1 MGFEG
6 WNFYEDQVVRDQNI
20 VERQEERDAIDER
33 LERRE
38 VSQETLW
45 GIESVQADVEQQE
58 NILKMLEKFK
68 NIADKKD
75 IDGYDVFENFLI
87 SANTDVQKNFLD
99 RTNARNLKE
108 TIENSKRF
116 PTSEFEFQ
124 QSLVEG
130 TILEQLDQTEE
141 QLDQTEEQLDQTEE
155 QVDQTEEQVDQRSIE
170 LVSIGKNIM
179 WMSRLASITSLI
191 SDFSKYKKL
200 IEKGDL
206 SKDEAD
212 FIEKTHG
219 EIILHMQENNYLEKN
234 ILPEAYAQW
243 PEVFSQ
249 ITEQL
254 ASLDPTFQARI
265 DAWKM
270 TSEFEG
276 LPPEQM
282 IRVSGALGTRVD
294 EVGDKAEQSGNIF
307 TLREA
312 DGVQVDYDVVRNER
326 SLELDGY
333 SISSQVEDAGDYQI
347 PKLEYMRVEQA
358 HLPNLQRLAAAGNI
372 LEQEQVSD
380 DDITKI
386 KDILKWDGALG
397 YSYYTQLGIDTMQT
411 SQEIKNVLQEEY
423 NTHNTAIETAREIY
437 RNELLSLRNGYM
449 AALEQKDKRVKQTLR
464 FLESIGFTQIPRYIT
479 DQIIDTMNSNSGLRA
494 QLGFTEKINFENGQI
509 GMDKNSGESGEIDL
523 LDQVAFAQFVNQM
536 IWEEAINIE
545 ALQNGTGAPVGDRRR
560 FKTIL
565 RESWLMDVGGIGVA
579 MDNLTQNQKNK

>member
-1 MGFEG
+1 M
-6 WNFYEDQVVRDQNI
+6 
-20 VERQEERDAIDER
+20 
-33 LERRE
+33 
-38 VSQETLW
+38 
-45 GIESVQADVEQQE
+45 
-58 NILKMLEKFK
+58 
-68 NIADKKD
+68 
-75 IDGYDVFENFLI
+75 
-87 SANTDVQKNFLD
+87 
-99 RTNARNLKE
+99 
-108 TIENSKRF
+108 
-116 PTSEFEFQ
+116 
-124 QSLVEG
+124 
-130 TILEQLDQTEE
+130 
-141 QLDQTEEQLDQTEE
+141 
-155 QVDQTEEQVDQRSIE
+155 
-170 LVSIGKNIM
+170 
-179 WMSRLASITSLI
+179 
-191 SDFSKYKKL
+191 
-200 IEKGDL
+200 
-206 SKDEAD
+206 
-212 FIEKTHG
+212 
-219 EIILHMQENNYLEKN
+219 
-234 ILPEAYAQW
+234 
-243 PEVFSQ
+243 
-249 ITEQL
+249 
-254 ASLDPTFQARI
+254 
-265 DAWKM
+265 
-270 TSEFEG
+270 
-276 LPPEQM
+276 
-282 IRVSGALGTRVD
+282 
-294 EVGDKAEQSGNIF
+294 
-307 TLREA
+307 
-312 DGVQVDYDVVRNER
+312 RNER

-423 NTHNTAIETAREIY
+423 NTHNTAIETARETY

-449 AALEQKDKRVKQTLR
+449 AVLEQKDKRVKQTLR